1 MSKCM
6 RGAMCLCAL
15 VTLPLAGCAGGAG
28 GAPLGG
34 IDGGG
39 IAKGTVTGFG
49 SIFVNGVEYST
60 SGATITVDGRPG
72 TQADLA
78 VGDVVSIVGR
88 IDANGTTGT
97 AVSVTF
103 DDDVEGPVQSVDV
116 ANDVLIVLGQTVH
129 VSGTTSFGDGT
140 PACTLAGLQPG
151 NVVEVSGFRDS
162 FGDIEA
168 TRIECKQPG
177 GELEVTGN
185 VQSLDANLPRFQIGT
200 LTVDYSQAQ
209 LLGFPGG
216 QPAAQQ
222 TVEAKGSGLGNGVLL
237 ASRVELKD
245 ARIAGKDGDSVEL
258 EGLITRFV
266 SATDFDISGQR
277 ATTSANTRYESCGA
291 TFNPPLNAK
300 VEVEGALA
308 AGAVLADEIECSAG
322 AELRVRAPVETVSSQ
337 SNTFTVL
344 GITISATDTT
354 RLEDKSGAD
363 LSPFNLG
370 DLRAG
375 DLVEVRGASDA
386 QSGSMIAA
394 LLERHDPEP
403 GVELRGTAS
412 VTEPDLIILGVTAR
426 TGASTA
432 FEDENETPISAAE
445 FFARAAGRLVE
456 VRGSDLGGVVVVEEA
471 QLEE

>member
-1 MSKCM
+1 M

-88 IDANGTTGT
+88 TDANGTTGT

-116 ANDVLIVLGQTVH
+116 ANDVLIVLGQTVR

-162 FGDIEA
+162 FGNIEA
-168 TRIECKQPG
+168 TRIECQQPG
-177 GELEVTGN
+177 GELEVTGS

-222 TVEAKGSGLGNGVLL
+222 TVEAKGSSLSNGVLL
-237 ASRVELKD
+237 AARVELKD
-245 ARIAGKDGDSVEL
+245 ARIAGKDGDGVEL

-266 SATDFDISGQR
+266 SATDFDVSGQR
-277 ATTSANTRYESCGA
+277 VTTSANTRYESCGA
-291 TFNPPLNAK
+291 TFNPPLNTK

-308 AGAVLADEIECSAG
+308 AGAILADEIECSAE

-337 SNTFTVL
+337 SNTLTVL
-344 GITISATDTT
+344 GITISVTATT
-354 RLEDKSGAD
+354 RLEDKSSAE
-363 LSPFNLG
+363 LSPFKLS
-370 DLRAG
+370 DLRGG
-375 DLVEVRGASDA
+375 DLVEVRGSSDA

-394 LLERHDPEP
+394 LLERDDPEP
-403 GVELRGTAS
+403 GVELRGNAQS
-412 VTEPDLIILGVTAR
+412 ATEPDLVILGVTAR
-426 TGASTA
+426 TTASTV
-432 FEDENETPISAAE
+432 FEDENENPISAAE
-445 FFARAAGRLVE
+445 FFARAPGRMVD
-456 VRGSDLGGVVVVEEA
+456 VQGSDLGGVVVVEEA
-471 QLEE
+471 KLEE